1 MITTL
6 GTLVPTVTYV
16 TDNPVDGQDPGDGA
30 AASPGADFAA
40 LMSSAAAAADPG
52 AGEAPYGW
60 TTDRDSGERRPKK
73 TPGRPRISPSLDDL
87 KTAAGDGQA
96 AAGDGPGPEDR
107 APANPRR
114 KRRKNAAPDAAA
126 EPAAQHR
133 AGVITKGVNRLYR
146 RAGRIVRAMDP
157 DIGTAIIESTR
168 STDEDGGDD
177 SVGAAWEELAR
188 ANPRIRGMLLRLI
201 AGGAWGQLLMA
212 HAPILLAVIMKD
224 GIRKHIPFVK
234 LLEALAEPDE
244 DGQAAAGGLGGLLAG
259 MTEADMQQM
268 AAMAQGLM
276 GQAAARTGKAAA

>member
-1 MITTL
+1 MIA
-6 GTLVPTVTYV
+6 VP
-16 TDNPVDGQDPGDGA
+16 
-30 AASPGADFAA
+30 
-40 LMSSAAAAADPG
+40 
-52 AGEAPYGW
+52 
-60 TTDRDSGERRPKK
+60 
-73 TPGRPRISPSLDDL
+73 
-87 KTAAGDGQA
+87 
-96 AAGDGPGPEDR
+96 
-107 APANPRR
+107 
-114 KRRKNAAPDAAA
+114 
-126 EPAAQHR
+126 
-133 AGVITKGVNRLYR
+133 
-146 RAGRIVRAMDP
+146 MDP

-259 MTEADMQQM
+259 MTPEDMQQM